1 MRSKVKYQGLM
12 LLACGVF
19 VFAWLMPNHNPPWTS
34 AYQEFASF
42 FAGLMLLSV
51 VVLSRQIKVTP
62 AVVGFFMLASVP
74 LLQWWVGVVFFS
86 SDAWII
92 SIFISGFALML
103 MVGYSLGL
111 QSESRLFFAR
121 LLAATLIVGA
131 VLSLWIALRQWLLF
145 PSGSFWV
152 IDLPRGGRPY
162 ANLAQP
168 NSLAT
173 LLCMG
178 LAGVLYLY
186 ERYIVGRFTAGLLA
200 VCLLFGVTLTM
211 SRTPWVASIAV
222 LAFWC
227 WKAYGGALRL
237 SIVALLGWLG
247 FYVLCLLVLPSI
259 ADALLLA
266 ESDPLARTG
275 SSARLDIWWQ
285 LWQAVLQGPIWG
297 YGWGQVGVAQ
307 VSVAL
312 EYPVPRLMTFYSHN
326 ILLDLLL
333 WNGPILGGVIIFCV
347 AVWLWRIGRS
357 AASPESLFALVASGC
372 VLVHAML
379 EYPLAYAF
387 FLLPLGLLLGLAAAE
402 RRAVYELNA
411 PVWLCGGVLVF
422 SVSLLGWYWKE
433 YRVIDEYYR
442 VSRLEEA
449 GIVGAVAGNVPNVV
463 LLSQPREY
471 IRLVREWPVAGMSG
485 SQLDAMRKVSYRYP
499 GALSLFR
506 YAFALGINDRP
517 SDAYEQLRVIRAQFG
532 ERVYLQALQEF
543 QRKEAEYPQLAA
555 VRLGLTNSEF

>member
-1 MRSKVKYQGLM
+1 M
-12 LLACGVF
+12 LLACGAF
-19 VFAWLMPNHNPPWTS
+19 VFAWLMPSHNPPWTS

-62 AVVGFFMLASVP
+62 AVVGFFLLASVP
-74 LLQWWVGVVFFS
+74 LLQWWGGIVFFS

-92 SIFISGFALML
+92 SIFILSFALML
-103 MVGYSLGL
+103 MIGYSLGL
-111 QSESRLFFAR
+111 QQGSRLFFAR

-131 VLSLWIALRQWLLF
+131 VLSLWVALRQWLLF
-145 PSGSFWV
+145 PPGSFWV

-178 LAGVLYLY
+178 LAGVLYAY
-186 ERYIVGRFTAGLLA
+186 ERYILGRFTAGLLA
-200 VCLLFGVTLTM
+200 GFLLFGVALTM

-222 LAFWC
+222 LVFWS
-227 WKAYGGALRL
+227 WKAYGEARRL
-237 SIVALLGWLG
+237 SVATLMGWLG
-247 FYVLCLLVLPSI
+247 FYVLCLLVLPNI
-259 ADALLLA
+259 ANALLLA

-285 LWQAVLQGPIWG
+285 LWQAVLQGPLWG

-307 VSVAL
+307 ISVAL
-312 EYPVPRLMTFYSHN
+312 EHPVPRLMTLYSHN
-326 ILLDLLL
+326 ILLDFLL
-333 WNGPILGGVIIFCV
+333 WNGPVLGGVIIFCV
-347 AVWLWRIGRS
+347 AVWLWKIVRR
-357 AASPESLFALVASGC
+357 AASPESVFALVASGC

-402 RRAVYELNA
+402 RRAVYELNI
-411 PVWLCGGVLVF
+411 PIWFFGGVLVF
-422 SVSLLGWYWKE
+422 SVGLLVWYWKE
-433 YRVIDEYYR
+433 YRMIDDYYR
-442 VSRLEEA
+442 VSRLEDA
-449 GIVGAVAGNVPNVV
+449 GVIGAVAGNVPDVV

-471 IRLVREWPVAGMSG
+471 VRLVREWPVAGMSD
-485 SQLDAMRKVSYRYP
+485 SQIDAVRKVSYRYP

-506 YAFALGINDRP
+506 YAFALGINDRA
-517 SDAYEQLRVIRAQFG
+517 SDACEQLRVIRAQFG

-543 QRKEAEYPQLAA
+543 RRKEAEYPQLAA
-555 VRLGLTNSEF
+555 VRLGLTNTEL